1 VDGGVVKV
9 SFEQVVRIPV
19 ERVGVV
25 IGKEGSAKK
34 FLEAD
39 LGVALGVDSEEG
51 LVTIRTES
59 AEKGDP
65 FAATRVIEA
74 IGRGFSP
81 SRARRLKE
89 EGAVLD
95 VIDLRDYAGR
105 SANALERI
113 RGRVIG
119 LKGKSRRVIEEL
131 TNCHLSVYGRTVSII
146 GDAAEVQ
153 LAADAV
159 RSLATGSQH
168 RTVYNTLQKA
178 RTRRKMEKMFLW
190 EGMSPETIAEKL
202 KKMGD

>member
-1 VDGGVVKV
+1 L

-25 IGKEGSAKK
+25 IGKEGAAKRH
-34 FLEAD
+34 LEGE
-39 LGVALGVDSEEG
+39 LGVKLKVDSKEG
-51 LVTIRTES
+51 LVTVSTEN
-59 AEKGDP
+59 AEEGDP
-65 FAATRVIEA
+65 FSATRVIEA

-81 SRARRLKE
+81 QRSLRLLE
-89 EGAVLD
+89 EGAVLE

-105 SANALERI
+105 SANSLERI

-131 TNCHLSVYGRTVSII
+131 TRCHLSVFGRTVSII
-146 GDAAEVQ
+146 GEASEVQ
-153 LAADAV
+153 LAAEAV

-178 RTRRKMEKMFLW
+178 RTKRKMERMFLW
-190 EGMSPETIAEKL
+190 EGTSPETMAEKI
-202 KKMGD
+202 KKMEG

>member
-1 VDGGVVKV
+1 M
-9 SFEQVVRIPV
+9 SFEQVVRVPV

-34 FLEAD
+34 FLENE
-39 LGVALGVDSEEG
+39 LGVKLEVDSKEG

-65 FAATRVIEA
+65 FAAMRVIEA

-81 SRARRLKE
+81 HRARFLTG
-89 EGAVLD
+89 EGAMLE

-131 TNCHLSVYGRTVSII
+131 THCHISVYGRTVSII
-146 GDAAEVQ
+146 GEATEVQ
-153 LAADAV
+153 LASEAV

-178 RTRRKMEKMFLW
+178 RTKRKMEKMFLW
-190 EGMSPETIAEKL
+190 EGTSPENVAERLAKL
-202 KKMGD
+202 GD